1 MCFAQAKE
9 EETAA
14 TIASLAAEL
23 RRAKWEKSLAE
34 ERADALSKALAVAPG
49 SSTAEV
55 RTSPNTPVQA
65 IIVFFGGILCAA

>member
-23 RRAKWEKSLAE
+23 RRAQWEKSMAE
-34 ERADALSKALAVAPG
+34 ERADALSKALTVPNV

-55 RTSPNTPVQA
+55 RTLNIPAPVTSPK
-65 IIVFFGGILCAA
+65 